1 MVTGGVAHSSKRED
15 VVAIKFGALLA
26 YVHTWV
32 SGSKG
37 LGLVWLLRLSL
48 LLCFVLAVLQQCLIG
63 ECLPRT
69 PRLFVCWFLSQVC
82 DPLAGRWQ

>member
-37 LGLVWLLRLSL
+37 LGLVLLLRFSL

-63 ECLPRT
+63 EWFATHAAAPLCL
-69 PRLFVCWFLSQVC
+69 LVFESSL
-82 DPLAGRWQ
+82 

>member
-37 LGLVWLLRLSL
+37 LGLVLLLRFSL

-63 ECLPRT
+63 ECFAT
-69 PRLFVCWFLSQVC
+69 HAA
-82 DPLAGRWQ
+82 PLCLLVFESGL